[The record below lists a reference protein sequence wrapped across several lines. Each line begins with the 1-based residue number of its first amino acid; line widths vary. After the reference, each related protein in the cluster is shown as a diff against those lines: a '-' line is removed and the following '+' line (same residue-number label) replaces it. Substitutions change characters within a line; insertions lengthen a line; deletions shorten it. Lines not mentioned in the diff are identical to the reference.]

1 MAPPVCALPN
11 IIASAMRDGA
21 HTTPRL
27 GRSMKSQPESACTQ
41 SVPVPRLA
49 CTLPG
54 IHAICEAA
62 PLTTKDPPMTSRE
75 SAANRV
81 LASIPPSEYKRLR
94 SQLEPITVDFGQ
106 VLYEPGQ
113 AIRHELRFVPIQ
125 TSRAV
130 HGTCMLSRRQIDGPG
145 GHVRDC
151 PWCRV
156 SNRYRRH
163 ALIQESAYR
172 PFDQCA
178 AIQGFVQRRLGD
190 ECVSPAFE
198 LGSALAGQSP
208 ARCKKAR
215 AGSTGSRSR
224 RRGVQ
229 PVAVGT
235 LSNRRDRAFHVLS
248 NL

>member
-1 MAPPVCALPN
+1 
-11 IIASAMRDGA
+11 
-21 HTTPRL
+21 
-27 GRSMKSQPESACTQ
+27 
-41 SVPVPRLA
+41 
-49 CTLPG
+49 
-54 IHAICEAA
+54 
-62 PLTTKDPPMTSRE
+62 MTSRE

-81 LASIPPSEYKRLR
+81 LASIPPREYKRLR

-130 HGTCMLSRRQIDGPG
+130 HGTCMLSRRQIDVPD

-151 PWCRV
+151 LWCRV

-190 ECVSPAFE
+190 ECVSLAFE
-198 LGSALAGQSP
+198 PGSALAGQSP
-208 ARCKKAR
+208 ARCKTAR
-215 AGSTGSRSR
+215 AGSTGSRAR
-224 RRGVQ
+224 RITRLPLRSAMRSPAPRRMHASVTRRCNTASPKIEASLSHCSTVLGGMRVRKMRPGLFSPRPPFC
-229 PVAVGT
+229 PVTTIGSPAVA
-235 LSNRRDRAFHVLS
+235 D
-248 NL
+248 